1 MACYSLCI
9 SPGQARRENIL
20 SYTLFLQALEQKR
33 DEDGHAGCYRD
44 DAVRALA
51 QDDLS
56 SMLNKGHGLD
66 IGKDDVMA
74 KNRLEE
80 LNQLLQSGSKPDFSA
95 SDAACSP
102 QSFDVKYASAVERC
116 NLFLIQKQL
125 TSLNTQAARV
135 DLAARLT
142 GVDTSN
148 IKTESLH
155 LPENQVLLKELEAFR
170 KLSINIAGLL
180 AFDISRQERSEH
192 LQKNIQQIGVKAREI
207 LNALSPIHQDL
218 RLDAEEVKQA
228 NTGIRNGN

>member
-1 MACYSLCI
+1 M
-9 SPGQARRENIL
+9 
-20 SYTLFLQALEQKR
+20 SYTLLLHTLEQKR
-33 DEDGHAGCYRD
+33 DDDGHAGCYRD
-44 DAVRALA
+44 DAIRALA
-51 QDDLS
+51 QDDIS
-56 SMLNKGHGLD
+56 SMLHKERGMD
-66 IGKDDVMA
+66 IRKEGTMA

-80 LNQLLQSGSKPDFSA
+80 LNQLLQSGGKPDFSA

-102 QSFDVKYASAVERC
+102 QSFDVKYAGAVERC

-135 DLAARLT
+135 DMAARLT
-142 GVDTSN
+142 GLDTKN
-148 IKTESLH
+148 IKAESLQ
-155 LPENQVLLKELEAFR
+155 LPENQMLLKELETFR

-207 LNALSPIHQDL
+207 LNTLSPIHHDL
-218 RLDAEEVKQA
+218 TLETEEAKQS

>member
-1 MACYSLCI
+1 MASYSLGI
-9 SPGQARRENIL
+9 YADQGRREDIL
-20 SYTLFLQALEQKR
+20 SYTLFLHTLEQRR

-56 SMLNKGHGLD
+56 SMLNKGRGLD
-66 IGKDDVMA
+66 IRKDDVMV

-102 QSFDVKYASAVERC
+102 QSFDVKYATAVERC

-135 DLAARLT
+135 DMAARLT

-148 IKTESLH
+148 LKAESLH
-155 LPENQVLLKELEAFR
+155 MPENQVLLKELEAFR

-192 LQKNIQQIGVKAREI
+192 LQKNIQQIGAKAREI
-207 LNALSPIHQDL
+207 LNALSPLHQDL
-218 RLDAEEVKQA
+218 KLEAEEAKQA

>member
-1 MACYSLCI
+1 M
-9 SPGQARRENIL
+9 
-20 SYTLFLQALEQKR
+20 SYALLLHTLEQKR

-44 DAVRALA
+44 DAIRALA
-51 QDDLS
+51 QDDIS
-56 SMLNKGHGLD
+56 SMLHKERGMD
-66 IGKDDVMA
+66 IRKEGTMA

-80 LNQLLQSGSKPDFSA
+80 LNQLLQSGGKPDFSA

-102 QSFDVKYASAVERC
+102 QSFDVKYAGAVERC

-135 DLAARLT
+135 DMAARLT
-142 GVDTSN
+142 GLDTKN
-148 IKTESLH
+148 IKTESLQ
-155 LPENQVLLKELEAFR
+155 LPENQMFVKELDTFR

-207 LNALSPIHQDL
+207 LNALSPIHHDL
-218 RLDAEEVKQA
+218 KLETEEAKQS

>member
-1 MACYSLCI
+1 M
-9 SPGQARRENIL
+9 
-20 SYTLFLQALEQKR
+20 SYTLLLHTLEQKR

-44 DAVRALA
+44 DAIRALA
-51 QDDLS
+51 QDDIS
-56 SMLNKGHGLD
+56 SMLRKERGMD
-66 IGKDDVMA
+66 IRKEDTMA

-80 LNQLLQSGSKPDFSA
+80 LNQLLQSGGKPDFSA

-102 QSFDVKYASAVERC
+102 QSFDVKYAGAVERC

-135 DLAARLT
+135 DMAARLT
-142 GVDTSN
+142 GLDTKN
-148 IKTESLH
+148 IKTESLQ
-155 LPENQVLLKELEAFR
+155 LPENQMFVKELETFR
-170 KLSINIAGLL
+170 KLSINVAGLL

-207 LNALSPIHQDL
+207 LNALSPIHHDL
-218 RLDAEEVKQA
+218 KLETEEAKQS